1 VLFFEHSA
9 KILPRAKPRLCQVPN
24 GTTLGKDSKLCR
36 VPGFWHSTKF
46 ECLPS
51 AQLLTLDKLQI
62 FAECLGFSTRQRG
75 FPGGPLW
82 SPCAVCLPS
91 PAPPALSKRPLC
103 RVSVFSHSANHLA
116 LGKEAVS
123 GSGHWNSGRTPL
135 SSMAQL
141 LQYRCTVDAPL
152 QNRRKNIIKV
162 NVMLQMRKKTCI
174 KERKK
179 SDLWPPT
186 IVKVHFKPF
195 NCKIGQQRP
204 FNY

>member
-1 VLFFEHSA
+1 MYCDGKTDFVECFFSSTRQRFCREPNRDFAKSLTVQHSA
-9 KILPRAKPRLCQVPN
+9 KIRNFAE
-24 GTTLGKDSKLCR
+24 LCR
-36 VPGFWHSTKF
+36 VPGFWHSAKF

-51 AQLLTLDKLQI
+51 AQLLTLGKLQI

-91 PAPPALSKRPLC
+91 AAPSALSKHPLC
-103 RVSVFSHSANHLA
+103 RVSVFWHSANHLA

-152 QNRRKNIIKV
+152 QNRRKHIIKV
-162 NVMLQMRKKTCI
+162 NVMIQMRRKTRI
-174 KERKK
+174 
-179 SDLWPPT
+179 
-186 IVKVHFKPF
+186 
-195 NCKIGQQRP
+195 
-204 FNY
+204 